1 MLGWHAQRGFGDA
14 DTVYLDFVGR
24 DSFYGYLAS
33 QRGLLFDDAKF
44 AKLYCLTNGR
54 PSVAPSILATALV
67 LQFHDRVSDEEAVQR
82 AAFDLRWKVALGLE
96 LEQVPFVKSTLQEFR
111 ARLIAN
117 QEQQHIFKESLQ
129 AAKRAGFPTL
139 HKKLKVA
146 LDTAA
151 ILGAAAVKDT
161 FNLLGDG
168 IVQLGRVL
176 AKQGGERLEVWAER
190 EGYGRYVTS
199 SSLKGEAGINW
210 DKPAERQRFLGQIVA
225 DADRLLEMARVARG
239 QMVEGSPEDQALA
252 GAAGLLSRI
261 LVQNIERK
269 TVVEPPAAQAES
281 APVEP
286 LAQADSALVEPPAQ
300 AECAT
305 VEPAIQAAAVAV
317 DSPEVTIAQ
326 RVAPDRVISVHD
338 REMRHGHKSAS
349 KRFNGSKAQIAAD
362 TDSQLIIAVAII
374 PGNAPDDEQALEV
387 VKQAEENTGCD
398 VEVVIGDCAYGD
410 GQTRQAFLDA
420 GRTLVA
426 KVPTMTNQGRF
437 PKTDFTIDLAAGTC
451 VCPAGQTTTD
461 LRHASGA
468 GKQFQFDPA
477 VCAAC
482 PLRAQCVRGSGGRTI
497 QVHPQELLLQA
508 ARAFQASPEFAEFRR
523 RRQTAEHAIARL
535 VQRGMRKARYCGSA
549 KGLFQ
554 LSMAAAVVNL
564 TLVANASRHQG
575 ASAASVAVLLAL
587 LLLSVALYARS
598 GERGVRS
605 VLRTPSTPI
614 SSRRLI
620 TGSRCFKFEGLR
632 PDS

>member
-33 QRGLLFDDAKF
+33 QRGLLFDDATF
-44 AKLYCLTNGR
+44 AEFYCLTNGR
-54 PSVAPSILATALV
+54 RSVAPSILATTLV

-82 AAFDLRWKVALGLE
+82 ATFDLRWKVALGLE

-176 AKQGGERLEVWAER
+176 AKQAGERLGVWAER

-239 QMVEGSPEDQALA
+239 RLAEGSPEDQALA

-269 TVVEPPAAQAES
+269 TVVEPPAGPAE
-281 APVEP
+281 
-286 LAQADSALVEPPAQ
+286 SALVEPPAP
-300 AECAT
+300 AESAL
-305 VEPAIQAAAVAV
+305 VEPPAPAAAPT
-317 DSPEVTIAQ
+317 DIPEVTIVQ
-326 RVAPDRVISVHD
+326 GVAPDRVISVHD
-338 REMRHGHKSAS
+338 PEMRHGHKSAS
-349 KRFNGSKAQIAAD
+349 KRFNGFKTQIAAD
-362 TDSQLIIAVAII
+362 TDSQLIVAVAII
-374 PGNAPDDEQALEV
+374 PGNAPDDELALEV
-387 VKQAEENTGCD
+387 IKQAEDTMGCT
-398 VEVVIGDCAYGD
+398 VETVVGDCAYGD

-420 GRTLVA
+420 GRTLIA
-426 KVPTMTNQGRF
+426 KVPTSTNQGRF
-437 PKTDFTIDLAAGTC
+437 PKTDFTIDLSAGSCT
-451 VCPAGQTTTD
+451 CPAGHTTTD
-461 LRHASGA
+461 LRNASGA
-468 GKQFQFDPA
+468 GKKFQFDPA

-482 PLRAQCVRGSGGRTI
+482 PVRAQCVRGAGGRTI

-508 ARAFQASPEFAEFRR
+508 ARAFQASPAFAEYRR

-549 KGLFQ
+549 KVLFQ
-554 LSMAAAVVNL
+554 ASMAAAVVNL
-564 TLVANASRHQG
+564 TLVANASRHPG
-575 ASAASVAVLLAL
+575 ASATCMAAVLAL
-587 LLLSVALYARS
+587 LLLSVALRAQS
-598 GERGVRS
+598 DECGLPFVVHLPSTQVRS
-605 VLRTPSTPI
+605 RPAT
-614 SSRRLI
+614 
-620 TGSRCFKFEGLR
+620 TGSAGRKFKRFR